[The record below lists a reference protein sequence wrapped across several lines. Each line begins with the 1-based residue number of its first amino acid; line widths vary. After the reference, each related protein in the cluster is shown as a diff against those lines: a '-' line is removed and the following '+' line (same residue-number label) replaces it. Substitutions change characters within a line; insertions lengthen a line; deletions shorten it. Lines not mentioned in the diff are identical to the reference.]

1 MSFVP
6 GIGTV
11 QTCAFHRSD
20 RSNDRGG
27 GNFIWFARGEIL
39 EERRKGGI

>member
-20 RSNDRGG
+20 RSNDRGDAISEFTVDLLKYG
-27 GNFIWFARGEIL
+27 DRYGS
-39 EERRKGGI
+39 